1 MGGSWALG
9 LCFKPFSNSES
20 VLLPSTELEG
30 AKDGA
35 SSSSDVSAE
44 GEKHRVKAC
53 KEPCHPFPP
62 PAFAQLAA
70 ATPKRRAGRSLREQ
84 SAPLSPARRAPE
96 NIQHAA
102 REKLSNR
109 IMTANRVRPRLPI
122 RQERFLQLAL
132 MKPVM
137 FPTWLKHNSG
147 TGTSGAGACSAAT
160 AGLLAVTAACRYSE
174 NSLISPSS

>member
-44 GEKHRVKAC
+44 GEKQRVKAC

-70 ATPKRRAGRSLREQ
+70 ASPKRQAGRSL
-84 SAPLSPARRAPE
+84 RRAPE
-96 NIQHAA
+96 NIQHVA
-102 REKLSNR
+102 REKLLNR

-122 RQERFLQLAL
+122 RQECFLQLAL

-137 FPTWLKHNSG
+137 FPTWLRHNSG
-147 TGTSGAGACSAAT
+147 TGGAGACSAAT

-174 NSLISPSS
+174 NSLISLSS